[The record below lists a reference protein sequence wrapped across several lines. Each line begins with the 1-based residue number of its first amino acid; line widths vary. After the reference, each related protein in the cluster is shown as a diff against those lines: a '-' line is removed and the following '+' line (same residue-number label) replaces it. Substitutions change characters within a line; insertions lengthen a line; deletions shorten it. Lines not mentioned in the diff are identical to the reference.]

1 MLYILTGAILLE
13 VIGRLTVESISSIGA
28 CSRVRPEGRGQCP
41 NLVWLWAVE
50 WPIPGGA
57 LHPRVAPVRQAVLF
71 NVAVTSLPRAGAMRA
86 Y

>member
-1 MLYILTGAILLE
+1 MLLVSVGAILLE
-13 VIGRLTVESISSIGA
+13 VIGRLTVEYKSIIGA

-71 NVAVTSLPRAGAMRA
+71 NVAVTSLPRVGAMRA